1 MCNQVAKY
9 ATLEIHE
16 FKSVLPYPSTALS
29 KSSMNAVA
37 VANEHMGSSL
47 NQGPVSG
54 PKSRVPPLEK
64 GP

>member
-1 MCNQVAKY
+1 
-9 ATLEIHE
+9 
-16 FKSVLPYPSTALS
+16 
-29 KSSMNAVA
+29 MNAVA